1 MVSSPNSNQV
11 PRKSSGGGNEATQVG
26 NNKETR
32 VFCHSFLWQ
41 RDAQRALYQL
51 TPQTTDRSLC
61 TKELLLDQAQCKCV
75 TVTTA
80 FGAGKSGVDCLIPL
94 PGWSVC
100 PGDQHLSPRSKNI
113 SIIPSRFIIT
123 WSHSD
128 SCFYRNWLWS
138 FLLNSF
144 FFSNAAFQRVFQ
156 FFSV

>member
-1 MVSSPNSNQV
+1 MQQINLRFIFKMVSLPNSNQV
-11 PRKSSGGGNEATQVG
+11 PTKSSGGELKLRRWATTKKLECSV
-26 NNKETR
+26 T
-32 VFCHSFLWQ
+32 VSY
-41 RDAQRALYQL
+41 DSATAQRALYQL

-123 WSHSD
+123 
-128 SCFYRNWLWS
+128 
-138 FLLNSF
+138 
-144 FFSNAAFQRVFQ
+144 
-156 FFSV
+156 